1 MVEVTSEVA
10 KLPCGARD
18 ARFRPSH
25 KPDCDATVR
34 LVATLRR
41 LARPGANRRPMRA
54 FATAYRELPLG
65 DVHRLVSVGE
75 NLVPYLYGVHIFSA
89 QWESCVP
96 PSTGDFAAG
105 ATATTYC
112 NSSRGPGAIFLGSRR
127 ECIRHRQT
135 GHAPSADITLHQH
148 VAAAMHQSRPCCPYV
163 LRILHLAALPLLGE
177 ATRCR

>member
-1 MVEVTSEVA
+1 M
-10 KLPCGARD
+10 PCGAHD

-25 KPDCDATVR
+25 KTDCDATIC

-41 LARPGANRRPMRA
+41 LARPGANRRSMRA

-89 QWESCVP
+89 QWESCVA

-112 NSSRGPGAIFLGSRR
+112 IASRGPLHCIPGAGGDFLGSRR
-127 ECIRHRQT
+127 ECIRHRKT
-135 GHAPSADITLHQH
+135 GHAPSAEITLHQH